1 MTTYNDFDPWGMA
14 GNSWASDT
22 SWNTTPNA
30 TYGDQDWGDMLNI
43 GARTSFDPVDVHN
56 WDGPTYGAAAFEN
69 TMPGMRSNVP
79 SNSRGGLSSL
89 GNFSLPSFDGDM
101 NTDFSKSALSG
112 SINPGGFPGYEGGYP
127 TGNAPYNYFGNVPQM
142 TRNTDTY
149 TDKDAPAPEFET
161 GKDWLSSIKD
171 YLKKN
176 PELLRLGMGMAGAY
190 QGNRAAKKY
199 EDIAEKMMQ
208 ADNPYRQQ
216 YAAGHYN
223 YYKNPGE
230 WTRSPQVQNLYN
242 QASTEYMRKMAAQGR
257 TNPNEMG
264 LTQANML
271 RDIADKS
278 YVDWMKASYPWGQ
291 ANPQIA
297 SEAAKYQQMA
307 DSAKLNQWNGL
318 FEGLLRMTGVPQKEM
333 GGYRMQKPSTMISE
347 LADAFMKGM

>member
-1 MTTYNDFDPWGMA
+1 
-14 GNSWASDT
+14 
-22 SWNTTPNA
+22 
-30 TYGDQDWGDMLNI
+30 
-43 GARTSFDPVDVHN
+43 
-56 WDGPTYGAAAFEN
+56 
-69 TMPGMRSNVP
+69 
-79 SNSRGGLSSL
+79 
-89 GNFSLPSFDGDM
+89 
-101 NTDFSKSALSG
+101 
-112 SINPGGFPGYEGGYP
+112 
-127 TGNAPYNYFGNVPQM
+127 M

-149 TDKDAPAPEFET
+149 TDKDAPEFET

-190 QGNRAAKKY
+190 QGNRAANKY
-199 EDIAEKMMQ
+199 EDIAKKMMM

-291 ANPQIA
+291 ANPQVA
-297 SEAAKYQQMA
+297 SESAKYQEKA
-307 DSAKLNQWNGL
+307 DQAKLNQWNGL
-318 FEGLLRMTGVPQKEM
+318 FEGLLRMSGVPQSEL
-333 GGYRMQKPSTMISE
+333 GGYRMQKQSE
-347 LADAFMKGM
+347 MMPEIIKEFMKAIR

>member
-1 MTTYNDFDPWGMA
+1 
-14 GNSWASDT
+14 
-22 SWNTTPNA
+22 
-30 TYGDQDWGDMLNI
+30 
-43 GARTSFDPVDVHN
+43 
-56 WDGPTYGAAAFEN
+56 
-69 TMPGMRSNVP
+69 
-79 SNSRGGLSSL
+79 
-89 GNFSLPSFDGDM
+89 M

-112 SINPGGFPGYEGGYP
+112 SINPGSFPEYEGGYP

-149 TDKDAPAPEFET
+149 TDKDTPTSEFET

-199 EDIAEKMMQ
+199 EDIAEKMLQ

-223 YYKNPGE
+223 YYQNPGE